1 MSQPTVA
8 RLAAYGAL
16 GLPLAMVALPVYVQ
30 VPAYYTTRLGMS
42 LPLAGMVLFVAR
54 LVDTAQDPL
63 LGWWIDALARRNAL
77 RRAMWFGAMCMAAA
91 FAALWL
97 PPAGADPWLAAWLA
111 ASLIV
116 VYLAHSLL
124 NVAYLAWGARLG
136 DDRTLARAAA
146 WREGAGLVGV
156 LLATAL
162 PAWWMA
168 TPHTTPHTTPRMAM
182 TAFAALFAV
191 LLVVAL
197 WLLVR
202 VAPPWRAAAAHT
214 AAATHTAAALHNTT
228 RMTWRAMRDNH
239 AFRTLLLPYFLNG
252 LSVSIPA
259 TLAIF
264 FIEDRLGA
272 PERVAACLALY
283 FVAGA
288 AGLPGWVHLARRV
301 GPMHAWRMAMVL
313 AVVAFA
319 WAGLLG
325 PGDVSAFLLVC
336 ALSGLA
342 LGADLA
348 LPPVLLA
355 ARIPAS
361 EGPAAYYGVWSLLG
375 KLCLAISGLT
385 LPVLAWLGYQPGT
398 PAVGSGGHAL
408 AGIYAGLPCLLK
420 LAALALLRAAPHVS
434 PEPSR

>member
-1 MSQPTVA
+1 MSAPTAA
-8 RLAAYGAL
+8 RLAAYGML
-16 GLPLAMVALPVYVQ
+16 GLPLAMAALPVYVQ

-42 LPLAGMVLFVAR
+42 LSLAGIVLFAAR

-63 LGWWIDALARRNAL
+63 LGWWIDALARRNVL
-77 RRAMWFGAMCMAAA
+77 HRAMGLGAVCLAAA

-97 PPAGADPWLAAWLA
+97 PPVSGDLWLAAWLA

-116 VYLAHSLL
+116 VYLAHSLI

-162 PAWWMA
+162 PAWWMTLPA
-168 TPHTTPHTTPRMAM
+168 TTPRAAM
-182 TAFAALFAV
+182 TAFASLFA
-191 LLVVAL
+191 LLLIAAL

-202 VAPPWRAAAAHT
+202 VAPPWRAAAVASP
-214 AAATHTAAALHNTT
+214 APA
-228 RMTWRAMRDNH
+228 RMTWQAVRGNQ
-239 AFRTLLLPYFLNG
+239 AFRALLLPYFLNG
-252 LSVSIPA
+252 LSVAIPA
-259 TLAIF
+259 TLAVF
-264 FIEDRLGA
+264 FIEDRLLA
-272 PERVAACLALY
+272 PNWVAACLALY
-283 FVAGA
+283 FLAGA
-288 AGLPGWVHLARRV
+288 VGLPGWVHLSRRV

-313 AVVAFA
+313 AVVAFV

-325 PGDVSAFLLVC
+325 PGNVLAFLLVC

-361 EGPAAYYGVWSLLG
+361 EGPAIYYGVWTLLG

-398 PAVGSGGHAL
+398 PAVGSGAHAL
-408 AGIYAGLPCLLK
+408 ASMYAGLPCLLK
-420 LAALALLRAAPHVS
+420 LAALALLRAAPHAS